1 MCPLDCIDA
10 YITVHPPLLRLFSTI
25 SNTPL
30 SFRITANMGVKIADG
45 GVPTYWG
52 TSGRRLQMLI
62 STVAVTDFLL
72 FGYDQGVMSGI
83 ISSEAFTDRF
93 PEVNKDPEY
102 QSWEGFIVSIYAVG
116 CFFGA
121 CFILQLGDWLG
132 RRKAIFIGA
141 WTMIIGVIIQITAMP
156 ATQGRI
162 GQSVG
167 ATAQFIVGRFL
178 TGIGNGINTS
188 TVPTYQAECS
198 KSHNRG
204 KVICIEGSCVAIGT
218 LIAYWIDF
226 GCLYGPPELT
236 WRFPIAF
243 QLVFAFVVLGLT
255 LGLPESPRW
264 LTSKDRGEEARVI
277 LAALESKPVEDEIV
291 GLQLNVIHDAIRAAG
306 GDGHSTPIK
315 VLFTNGKT
323 QHLRRLLLGAG
334 SQMMQQ
340 LSGCNA
346 VIYYFPILFQD
357 ALKTT
362 HTLALL
368 LGGVNMIVYSL
379 AATSSWYYVERIGRR
394 KLFLIGTVGQCL
406 SMLLTM
412 ACLIPDSP
420 GPAKGAAVGLFT
432 YIAFFGATWLPLPW
446 LYPAEINPIRTRQKA
461 NALSTTSNWVW
472 NFFIVMITPVLIESI
487 GWGTYLFFAV
497 LNAIFI
503 PILYFFYPETA
514 GRSLEEIDL
523 IFAKGFVEN
532 KSYVKAA
539 QELPKIADHEVDQRA
554 RELGFN
560 SSDDE
565 SPVAKDRLSRDV
577 EKAEGMNTNPGGL
590 AA

>member
-1 MCPLDCIDA
+1 
-10 YITVHPPLLRLFSTI
+10 
-25 SNTPL
+25 
-30 SFRITANMGVKIADG
+30 MGVKTPEG

-62 STVAVTDFLL
+62 TSVAITDFLL

-83 ISSEAFTDRF
+83 ISSPAFVERF
-93 PEVNKDPEY
+93 PEVEQDEKF
-102 QSWEGFIVSIYAVG
+102 QTWEGFIVSIYAVG

-132 RRKAIFIGA
+132 RRKSIFIGA
-141 WTMIIGVIIQITAMP
+141 WTMIIGVIIQITAVP
-156 ATQGRI
+156 AARGVP

-204 KVICIEGSCVAIGT
+204 KLICIEGSCVAIGT

-243 QLVFAFVVLGLT
+243 QLVFALIVLVVT

-264 LTSKDRGEEARVI
+264 LMTKDRVEESRVI
-277 LAALESKPVEDEIV
+277 LASLASKPIEDEEV
-291 GLQLNVIHDAIRAAG
+291 SLQLNVISDAIRASG
-306 GDGHSTPIK
+306 IDGHSTPYK
-315 VLFTNGKT
+315 VLFTGGKT

-357 ALKTT
+357 ALDTT

-368 LGGVNMIVYSL
+368 LGGINMIVYSL

-406 SMLLTM
+406 SMFLTM
-412 ACLIPDSP
+412 ACLIPETP

-446 LYPAEINPIRTRQKA
+446 LYPAEINPLRTRAKA

-472 NFFIVMITPVLIESI
+472 NFFIVMITPVLIASI

-503 PILYFFYPETA
+503 PILYFLYPETA

-523 IFAKGFVEN
+523 IFAKGFMEN
-532 KSYVKAA
+532 KSYVHAA
-539 QELPKIADHEVDQRA
+539 QQLPKIADHEVDQRA
-554 RELGFN
+554 RELGFVT
-560 SSDDE
+560 SDDE
-565 SPVAKDRLSRDV
+565 SPMAKEHDM
-577 EKAEGMNTNPGGL
+577 EKAEGVGIGTNPGGQ

>member
-1 MCPLDCIDA
+1 MGA
-10 YITVHPPLLRLFSTI
+10 TSK
-25 SNTPL
+25 
-30 SFRITANMGVKIADG
+30 TAEN

-52 TSGRRLQMLI
+52 ASGRRLQMLI
-62 STVAVTDFLL
+62 TTVATTDFLL

-83 ISSEAFTDRF
+83 ISSDAFVERF
-93 PEVNKDPEY
+93 PEVDQDPSTK
-102 QSWEGFIVSIYAVG
+102 SWEGFIVSIYAVG

-132 RRKAIFIGA
+132 RRKSIFIGA
-141 WTMIIGVIIQITAMP
+141 WTMIIGVIIQITAQP
-156 ATQGRI
+156 ATRGQV
-162 GQSVG
+162 GQSAG

-204 KVICIEGSCVAIGT
+204 KLICIEGGNVAIGT

-243 QLVFAFVVLGLT
+243 QIVFALIVLLIT
-255 LGLPESPRW
+255 IGLPESPRW
-264 LTSKDRGEEARVI
+264 LMTKDRHEEAQVV
-277 LAALESKPVEDEIV
+277 LAALSGKPIEDEEIT
-291 GLQLNVIHDAIRAAG
+291 LQQNVIADAIRASG
-306 GDGHSTPIK
+306 MDGHSTPLK
-315 VLFTNGKT
+315 VLFTGGKT
-323 QHLRRLLLGAG
+323 QHFRRLILGAG

-346 VIYYFPILFQD
+346 VIYYFPILFQT
-357 ALKTT
+357 ALGTT

-368 LGGVNMIVYSL
+368 LGGINMIVYSI
-379 AATSSWYYVERIGRR
+379 AATTSWYYVERVGRR

-412 ACLIPDSP
+412 GCLIPETP

-446 LYPAEINPIRTRQKA
+446 LYPAEINPLKTRAKA
-461 NALSTTSNWVW
+461 NALSTTSNWIW
-472 NFFIVMITPVLIESI
+472 NFFIVMITPILIAQI
-487 GWGTYLFFAV
+487 NWGTYLFFAA

-523 IFAKGFVEN
+523 IFAKGFMEN
-532 KSYVKAA
+532 ISYVHAA
-539 QELPKIADHEVDQRA
+539 QQLPKIADHEVDQRA
-554 RELGFN
+554 RELGFV

-565 SPVAKDRLSRDV
+565 SPIAKDKETRDL
-577 EKAEGMNTNPGGL
+577 EKAEGINTNPGGQ

>member
-1 MCPLDCIDA
+1 
-10 YITVHPPLLRLFSTI
+10 
-25 SNTPL
+25 
-30 SFRITANMGVKIADG
+30 MGAKIADG

-52 TSGRRLQMLI
+52 TSGRKLQMLI

-83 ISSEAFTDRF
+83 ISSEAFVARF
-93 PEVNKDPEY
+93 PEVEQDKKY
-102 QSWEGFIVSIYAVG
+102 STWEGFIVSIYAVG

-132 RRKAIFIGA
+132 RRKSIFIGA
-141 WTMIIGVIIQITAMP
+141 WTMIIGVIIQITAVP
-156 ATQGRI
+156 ATRGVP

-178 TGIGNGINTS
+178 TGIGNGVNTS

-243 QLVFAFVVLGLT
+243 QLVFAIIVLGLT

-264 LTSKDRGEEARVI
+264 LTSKDRSEEARVI

-291 GLQLNVIHDAIRAAG
+291 GLQLNVIHDAIRASG
-306 GDGHSTPIK
+306 GDGHSTPLK
-315 VLFTNGKT
+315 VLFTNGKS

-357 ALKTT
+357 ALNTS

-412 ACLIPDSP
+412 GCLIPGTP

-446 LYPAEINPIRTRQKA
+446 LYPAEINPLRTRAKA

-472 NFFIVMITPVLIESI
+472 NFFIVMITPVLIKSI
-487 GWGTYLFFAV
+487 SWGTYLFFAA
-497 LNAIFI
+497 LNACFI
-503 PILYFFYPETA
+503 PILYFLYPETA

-523 IFAKGFVEN
+523 IFAKGFTEN
-532 KSYVKAA
+532 MNYVKAA
-539 QELPKIADHEVDQRA
+539 QQLPKIADHEVDQRA
-554 RELGFN
+554 REFGFV

-565 SPVAKDRLSRDV
+565 SPDAKDRMSRDV
-577 EKAEGMNTNPGGL
+577 EKAEGINTNPGGL